1 MIANQIDVISLGCS
15 KNLVDS
21 DALMHR
27 LAQYGYTL
35 RHDPEELT
43 GEIAVVN
50 TCGFIQAAQEESINL
65 ILSLIQA
72 KKEGRIRA
80 VYVMG
85 CLGERFREELTAELP
100 EVDKIYGKYD
110 WKQLITDLGPAP
122 GADDATS
129 LSYRTPPP
137 SVTPPHYS
145 YIKIS
150 EGCDRTCSYCAIPL
164 ITGPHHS
171 RPMEEIVREV
181 ETRVASGC
189 REFQI
194 IAQDSTYYGV
204 DLYQKQ
210 AIAPLLD
217 RLAQVNGA
225 HWLRLHYAY
234 PNHFP
239 LALLDVMA
247 QHDNICKYLDLALQH
262 SSNHMLQLMRRQI
275 TREETIALL
284 ERIRE
289 QVPGIALRT
298 TMMVGHPG
306 ETDEDFADLL
316 DFVSQMRF
324 ERLGA
329 FQYSHEEGTYA
340 YKHYQDDV
348 PAEVKQERYD
358 ALMSLQATI
367 SASINSRRVGTTL
380 EVVVD
385 REEEDYYVGRTQYDS
400 PEVDGEVIL
409 SSDSPLRVGS
419 FYRAEITGVEEY
431 DLIATTSPEHLI
443 L

>member
-21 DALMHR
+21 EALMRR
-27 LAQYGYTL
+27 LAQHGYTL
-35 RHDPEELT
+35 RHDPEELS

-50 TCGFIQAAQEESINL
+50 TCGFIQAAQEESIEL
-65 ILSLIQA
+65 ILSLIAA

-85 CLGERFREELTAELP
+85 CLGERFRKELTEELP

-110 WKQLITDLGPAP
+110 WKQLITDLGPASTEEP
-122 GADDATS
+122 ATV

-137 SVTPPHYS
+137 SVTPRHYS

-164 ITGPHHS
+164 ITGRHHS

-181 ETRVASGC
+181 EQRVAQGC

-194 IAQDSTYYGV
+194 IAQDSTYYGI

-210 AIAPLLD
+210 CIAPLLD
-217 RLAQVNGA
+217 RLAKVEGV

-234 PNHFP
+234 PNLFP
-239 LALLDVMA
+239 LELLEVMTE
-247 QHDNICKYLDLALQH
+247 HDNICKYLDLALQH
-262 SSNHMLQLMRRQI
+262 SSDHMLQLMRRQI
-275 TREETIALL
+275 TRQETVSLL
-284 ERIRE
+284 DRIRRT
-289 QVPGIALRT
+289 VPGIALRT

-306 ETDEDFADLL
+306 ETAEDFADLL
-316 DFVSQMRF
+316 AFIRQMRF

-340 YKHYQDDV
+340 YKNYQDDV
-348 PAEVKQERYD
+348 PPEVKQERYD
-358 ALMSLQATI
+358 TLMSLQATI
-367 SASINSRRVGTTL
+367 SESIHSVKIGSTL
-380 EVVVD
+380 EVVID
-385 REEEDYYVGRTQYDS
+385 RDEGDYYVGRTQCDS
-400 PEVDGEVIL
+400 PEVDGEVII
-409 SSDSPLRVGS
+409 SSDQPLCVGS
-419 FYRAEITGVEEY
+419 FYPAQITGIEAY
-431 DLIATTSPEHLI
+431 DLIATVSSEHIAL
-443 L
+443 

>member
-65 ILSLIQA
+65 ILSLIEA

-80 VYVMG
+80 IYVMG
-85 CLGERFREELTAELP
+85 CLGERFRQELTAELP

-110 WKQLITDLGPAP
+110 WKQLIADLGPALSAD
-122 GADDATS
+122 GATT

-137 SVTPPHYS
+137 SVTPRHYS

-164 ITGPHHS
+164 ITGRHHS

-181 ETRVASGC
+181 EGRIASGC

-204 DLYQKQ
+204 DLYQRQ

-217 RLAQVNGA
+217 RLAQVKGV

-239 LALLDVMA
+239 LELLDVMA
-247 QHDNICKYLDLALQH
+247 ERDNICKYLDLALQH

-275 TREETIALL
+275 TREETVALL

-316 DFVSQMRF
+316 DFVSQMSF

-329 FQYSHEEGTYA
+329 FQYSHEEGTYS
-340 YKHYQDDV
+340 YKYYQDDV
-348 PAEVKQERYD
+348 PPEVKQERYE

-367 SASINSRRVGTTL
+367 SASVNSRRVGTSL

-385 REEEDYYVGRTQYDS
+385 REEEGYYVGRTQYDS

-409 SSDSPLRVGS
+409 SSDSPLHVGS
-419 FYRAEITGVEEY
+419 FYRAEVTGVEEY

>member
-137 SVTPPHYS
+137 SVTPRHYS

-164 ITGPHHS
+164 ITGSHHS

-181 ETRVASGC
+181 EGRVATGC

-217 RLAQVNGA
+217 RLAQVSGA

-275 TREETIALL
+275 TREETVALL

-324 ERLGA
+324 DRLGA

-340 YKHYQDDV
+340 YKNYQDDV
-348 PAEVKQERYD
+348 PPEVKQERYD

-367 SASINSRRVGTTL
+367 SASVNSRRVGKTL

>member
-1 MIANQIDVISLGCS
+1 MKKINVITLGCS
-15 KNLVDS
+15 KNTVDS
-21 DALMHR
+21 EHLMAR
-27 LAQYGYTL
+27 LAAAGY
-35 RHDPEELT
+35 E
-43 GEIAVVN
+43 VVFDSDRTDAKVVVIN
-50 TCGFIQAAQEESINL
+50 TCGFIGDAKQESIDM
-65 ILSLIQA
+65 ILRAAAA
-72 KKEGRIRA
+72 KQTGKIERLFVI
-80 VYVMG
+80 G
-85 CLGERFREELTAELP
+85 CLSERYADDLRTEIP
-100 EVDKIYGKYD
+100 EVDAYF
-110 WKQLITDLGPAP
+110 
-122 GADDATS
+122 GARTWDGVVRALEASGEPELATER
-129 LSYRTPPP
+129 LLTTPK
-137 SVTPPHYS
+137 HYA
-145 YIKIS
+145 YLKIS
-150 EGCDRTCSYCAIPL
+150 EGCNWMCGYCAIPL
-164 ITGPHHS
+164 ITGRHHS
-171 RPMEEIVREV
+171 RPMEDIVQEV
-181 ETRVASGC
+181 EERILTGC

-210 AIAPLLD
+210 AIATLLD
-217 RLAQVNGA
+217 RLAQVNGV

-239 LALLDVMA
+239 LALLDVMVK
-247 QHDNICKYLDLALQH
+247 HDNICKYLDLALQH

-275 TREETIALL
+275 SREETVALL

-348 PAEVKQERYD
+348 PPEVKQERYD

-367 SASINSRRVGTTL
+367 SASINSRKVGTSL

>member
-137 SVTPPHYS
+137 SVTPRHYS

-181 ETRVASGC
+181 EGRVATGC

-217 RLAQVNGA
+217 RLAQVSGA

-275 TREETIALL
+275 TREETVALL

-324 ERLGA
+324 DRLGA

-340 YKHYQDDV
+340 YKNYQDDV
-348 PAEVKQERYD
+348 PPEVKQERYD

-367 SASINSRRVGTTL
+367 SASVNSRRVGKTL

>member
-65 ILSLIQA
+65 ILSLIEA
-72 KKEGRIRA
+72 KKEGRIRS

-110 WKQLITDLGPAP
+110 WKQLITDLGPALS
-122 GADDATS
+122 ADSATP

-137 SVTPPHYS
+137 SVTPRHYS

-164 ITGPHHS
+164 ITGRHHS

-181 ETRVASGC
+181 EGRVSAGC

-204 DLYQKQ
+204 DLYQEQ

-217 RLAQVNGA
+217 RLAQVNGV

-247 QHDNICKYLDLALQH
+247 EHDNVCKYLDLALQH
-262 SSNHMLQLMRRQI
+262 SSNHILQLMRRQI
-275 TREETIALL
+275 TREETVTLL
-284 ERIRE
+284 ERIRK

-324 ERLGA
+324 DRLGA

-348 PAEVKQERYD
+348 PPEVKQERYD

-367 SASINSRRVGTTL
+367 SASVNSRRVGTSL

-385 REEEDYYVGRTQYDS
+385 RVEEDYYVGRTQYDS

>member
-1 MIANQIDVISLGCS
+1 
-15 KNLVDS
+15 
-21 DALMHR
+21 
-27 LAQYGYTL
+27 
-35 RHDPEELT
+35 
-43 GEIAVVN
+43 
-50 TCGFIQAAQEESINL
+50 
-65 ILSLIQA
+65 
-72 KKEGRIRA
+72 
-80 VYVMG
+80 
-85 CLGERFREELTAELP
+85 
-100 EVDKIYGKYD
+100 
-110 WKQLITDLGPAP
+110 
-122 GADDATS
+122 
-129 LSYRTPPP
+129 
-137 SVTPPHYS
+137 
-145 YIKIS
+145 
-150 EGCDRTCSYCAIPL
+150 
-164 ITGPHHS
+164 
-171 RPMEEIVREV
+171 MEEIVREV
-181 ETRVASGC
+181 EGHVATGC

-217 RLAQVNGA
+217 RLAQVKGV

-275 TREETIALL
+275 TREETVALL

-348 PAEVKQERYD
+348 PPEVKQERYD

-367 SASINSRRVGTTL
+367 SASVNSRRVGTSL

-385 REEEDYYVGRTQYDS
+385 REEEGYYVGRTQYDS

-409 SSDSPLRVGS
+409 SSDRPLHVGS